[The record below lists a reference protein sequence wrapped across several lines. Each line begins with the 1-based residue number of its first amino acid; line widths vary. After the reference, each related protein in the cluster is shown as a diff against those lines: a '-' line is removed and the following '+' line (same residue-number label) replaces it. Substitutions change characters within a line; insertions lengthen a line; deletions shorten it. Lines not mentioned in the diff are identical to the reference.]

1 MNEQLSLGQRWIQFL
16 RGYTPTTRNDSMVTE
31 KIANL
36 ATRYQVAPI
45 NFEHPLESSLI
56 PLFFENDGDRKP
68 RHALK
73 NVILTGM
80 AGDGKTAL
88 CYSLWRKLSNSEAPK
103 GKSAKCDL
111 KWDEKS
117 LSISFIFDFSAFFTA
132 RENEQL
138 PPEVMSFLEDFSTS
152 VFSEEAPDT
161 VYVVAIND
169 GQFAELWRRLPK
181 SSPVNRL
188 AGLITDLHAT
198 NTQDSEYRLSFFN
211 LSLISTREL
220 FARVYEGFVS
230 RAEWDDCL
238 AHPELKEFG
247 PYSPLIRNLHAL
259 QSLTY
264 QHRLQDLV
272 SLCDG
277 CKRHIPIRELLMWM
291 ANGLLGLKKAPQ
303 GVARL
308 RELRSCLTVEDA
320 HRGALH
326 RNLLGENLTQNQRDR
341 FAIFRF
347 LQGLKL
353 GNETINDL
361 DELIIFGEHLDKLQ
375 TAYQSLVKQDAF
387 KQRDPSLEH
396 KLKAYIQG
404 STEDYTEVLDALS
417 SERRRIFFS
426 SDEESLR
433 KALPGRSIWA
443 TTVFHSAEDYLNHL
457 LDGEITD
464 PIPIELIRKLI
475 LGLNRVWTGLL
486 AEDDE
491 RLFLAKGLNLSSA
504 AISDIFV
511 MGVPISDDFGDSLIS
526 IVKPGPS
533 LLVPQLKIVWR
544 LGQEPF
550 VFDLTLERFEFLMR
564 VADGVMPNAFSK
576 ECWDDIITLKTKFL
590 RHMQRAG
597 FKLTGIRTIE
607 TDSSGKLQSVAIV

>member
-1 MNEQLSLGQRWIQFL
+1 MSDQPLGQRWIQFL

-31 KIANL
+31 KIGNL
-36 ATRYQVAPI
+36 VSRYQVAPI
-45 NFEHPLESSLI
+45 SFEHPLQKLLVA
-56 PLFFENDGDRKP
+56 LFFDEHGGRKP
-68 RHALK
+68 RGALK

-88 CYSLWRKLSNSEAPK
+88 CYALWKKLFDSEPPK
-103 GKSAKCDL
+103 GKWVKQDL
-111 KWDEKS
+111 NWDGSS
-117 LSISFIFDFSAFFTA
+117 LTISFIFDFSAFFTP
-132 RENEQL
+132 RDNEPL
-138 PPEVMSFLEDFSTS
+138 PPEVLAFLEDFSSS
-152 VFSEEAPDT
+152 VFDGDAPQT
-161 VYVVAIND
+161 IYVIAIND
-169 GQFAELWRRLPK
+169 GQFAELWRRLPE
-181 SSPVNRL
+181 SSPANQL

-198 NTQDSEYRLSFFN
+198 NRQDSEYRLSFFN

-220 FARVYEGFVS
+220 FARVYESFVS
-230 RAEWDDCL
+230 RTEWDDCL

-247 PYSPLIRNLHAL
+247 SFSPLIRNLHAL
-259 QSLTY
+259 RSLPY
-264 QHRLQDLV
+264 KRRLHDLV

-291 ANGLLGLKKAPQ
+291 ANGLLGLKNAPH

-308 RELRSCLTVEDA
+308 NELRSCLTMEDA

-361 DELIIFGEHLDKLQ
+361 DELIIFGEHLDQLRD
-375 TAYQSLVKQDAF
+375 AYQSLVKQDAF
-387 KQRDPSLEH
+387 QQRDPSLEH
-396 KLKAYIQG
+396 RLKSYIQG

-426 SDEESLR
+426 SEEESLK
-433 KALPGRSIWA
+433 KALPSRSIWA
-443 TTVFHSAEDYLNHL
+443 TTVFHGAEDYLKHL
-457 LDGEITD
+457 LDGEVQD
-464 PIPIELIRKLI
+464 PVPTVLIRKLI

-511 MGVPISDDFGDSLIS
+511 VGVPITDDFGDTRIS
-526 IVKPGPS
+526 IVKPGPTI
-533 LLVPQLKIVWR
+533 LVPQLQVIWR
-544 LGQEPF
+544 SGQEPF
-550 VFDLTLERFEFLMR
+550 LFDLTLERFEFLMR

-576 ECWDDIITLKTKFL
+576 ECWEDIITLKTKFL

-597 FKLTGIRTIE
+597 FKLAGIRTIE
-607 TDSSGKLQSVAIV
+607 TDSTGKLKSIAIV

>member
-1 MNEQLSLGQRWIQFL
+1 MSDQALSQQWIQFL
-16 RGYTPTTRNDSMVTE
+16 RGYTPTTRNDSMITE
-31 KIANL
+31 KIGNL
-36 ATRYQVAPI
+36 ASRYQVAPI
-45 NFEHPLESSLI
+45 SFEHPLEKLLTS
-56 PLFFENDGDRKP
+56 LFFEGDDGHTP
-68 RHALK
+68 RDALR

-88 CYSLWRKLSNSEAPK
+88 CYALWKKLFDEEPPK
-103 GKSAKCDL
+103 GKWEKRDL
-111 KWDEKS
+111 NWDGNT
-117 LSISFIFDFSAFFTA
+117 LTISFIFDFSAFFTA
-132 RENEQL
+132 RDNESL
-138 PPEVMSFLEDFSTS
+138 PPEVLSFLEDFSS
-152 VFSEEAPDT
+152 SIFNGEAPET
-161 VYVVAIND
+161 VYVIAIND
-169 GQFAELWRRLPK
+169 GQFAELWRRLPE
-181 SSPVNRL
+181 SAPANRL
-188 AGLITDLHAT
+188 ATLITDLHAT

-220 FARVYEGFVS
+220 FSRVYEAVVS
-230 RAEWDDCL
+230 RPEWDDCL
-238 AHPELKEFG
+238 AHPEFKEFG
-247 PYSPLIRNLHAL
+247 TYSPLIRNLHAL
-259 QSLTY
+259 RSLPY
-264 QHRLQDLV
+264 KRRLHDLV

-291 ANGLLGLKKAPQ
+291 ANGLLGLKNAPQ

-308 RELRSCLTVEDA
+308 NELRNCLTMEDA

-361 DELIIFGEHLDKLQ
+361 DELIIFGEHLDHLRD
-375 TAYQSLVKQDAF
+375 AYQSLLKQDAF
-387 KQRDPSLEH
+387 HQRDPSLEH
-396 KLKAYIQG
+396 KLKTYIQG
-404 STEDYTEVLDALS
+404 NTENYTEVLDALS

-426 SDEESLR
+426 SEEEALK
-433 KALPGRSIWA
+433 KALPSRFIWA
-443 TTVFHSAEDYLNHL
+443 ITVFHSAEDYLKHL
-457 LDGEITD
+457 LDDKMQNPVPTV
-464 PIPIELIRKLI
+464 LIRKLI

-486 AEDDE
+486 AEDDD

-511 MGVPISDDFGDSLIS
+511 LGVPITDDFGETRIS
-526 IVKPGPS
+526 IVKSGPII
-533 LLVPQLKIVWR
+533 LVPQLRIIWR
-544 LGQEPF
+544 SRQEPF
-550 VFDLTLERFEFLMR
+550 LFDLTLERFEFLMR

-576 ECWDDIITLKTKFL
+576 ECWEDIITLKTKFL

-607 TDSSGKLQSVAIV
+607 TDAMGKLKSIEIV